1 MGKSPGPAAQRIV
14 VTSRQQGVLERIVR
28 RRTGSQQEVRRAKV
42 ILAAATG
49 GKNTPIGRQVGVTRE
64 TSRLWRCR
72 WGERQEALL
81 AAEVE
86 GGEAALEAVVRGIL
100 ADEPR
105 SGTPARF
112 SSEQVCQIVAL
123 ACEHGRPAGVGE
135 ASGRPITQWT
145 PRELAD
151 EAVQRGIVL
160 GISPSS
166 VGRFLKGG
174 RAPTASQSLLVDAR
188 PGCPA

>member
-123 ACEHGRPAGVGE
+123 ACEPPE